1 MKSRSGGQKSSANP
15 AANRDQMNT
24 PANHD
29 EDEDQGDVFLDENDI
44 VLEINVDDEGVVQMG
59 SYGPPLSPLSLSLS
73 LYLCFCNFF
82 VSFPVYSDLPDAEDA
97 DDDAEDVGMT
107 LLLLLLLLILFFIF
121 IF

>member
-59 SYGPPLSPLSLSLS
+59 SYGPPLSLSLYICVFVISLSLS
-73 LYLCFCNFF
+73 LC
-82 VSFPVYSDLPDAEDA
+82 
-97 DDDAEDVGMT
+97 
-107 LLLLLLLLILFFIF
+107 IQIF
-121 IF
+121 RMQKMQMMMRKMLV